1 MPPYEIERKFLILR
15 PDLLNLGAL
24 CKVKEISQTYL
35 TASEGSVRVRRT
47 EERGTVSYVECCKRN
62 VTSLRRIE
70 IERELTEEEYNRR
83 LAARDPRRQTI
94 RKTRY
99 CLPYAGHTFEI
110 DIFPFWSRQAIMEVE
125 LKSEN
130 EEFTFPPFVRVLRE
144 VTEDPAYSN
153 HSMARDVPPEDELK

>member
-35 TASEGSVRVRRT
+35 TASEGSIRVRRT
-47 EERGTVSYVECCKRN
+47 EEKGKVTYIESCKRS
-62 VTSLRRIE
+62 VTSMRRIE
-70 IERELTEEEYNRR
+70 IERELSEEEYNRR

-99 CLPYAGHTFEI
+99 CLPYADHVFEI

-130 EEFTFPPFVRVLRE
+130 EEFALPPFIKVLRE

-153 HSMARDVPPEDELK
+153 HSMARDIPPEEIK

>member
-15 PDLLNLGAL
+15 PDLLNLGTL
-24 CKVKEISQTYL
+24 CRIKEISQTYL

-47 EERGTVSYVECCKRN
+47 EERGKVTYIETCKRN

-110 DIFPFWSRQAIMEVE
+110 DIFPFWSRQAVMEVE
-125 LKSEN
+125 LKTEN
-130 EEFTFPPFVRVLRE
+130 EEFTIPPFIKVIRE
-144 VTEDPAYSN
+144 VTEDPSYSN
-153 HSMARDVPPEDELK
+153 HALAREVPPEDIKE